1 MKRLSRQRCY
11 VHHEKGARASRPSVA
26 VLRAAGAKVV
36 LAVVGIRWGI
46 GPGVVRKLDG
56 WSRGRF
62 TCSRK
67 RFGTSP
73 CFLRFPLCRLGAN
86 RYQIRIRRM
95 GSSRSRGA
103 IAEKAA
109 FFISTFSSSTTAF
122 CSSARLEKSRA
133 EEDSLVAESALA
145 RLRAFFAFHFAAL
158 VLTGARFAS
167 VAWAAA
173 ASPCRRVA
181 VSPYRRI
188 AVSPCRRIAVSPHR
202 RIAASPCRRIAVS
215 PCRRVAASP
224 YRRVAVSPCRR
235 IAVTAFVVKC
245 RFPVHCSGVLVGV
258 VVALVVGVVVV
269 VVFVV
274 VLVVGDL
281 GRVGWSHGQVG
292 HTKTSS

>member
-1 MKRLSRQRCY
+1 MGGAEEDSLVAESALARLRAFFAFHFAAL
-11 VHHEKGARASRPSVA
+11 VLTGARFASVA
-26 VLRAAGAKVV
+26 WAAA
-36 LAVVGIRWGI
+36 AAEE
-46 GPGVVRKLDG
+46 
-56 WSRGRF
+56 S
-62 TCSRK
+62 
-67 RFGTSP
+67 SP
-73 CFLRFPLCRLGAN
+73 
-86 RYQIRIRRM
+86 
-95 GSSRSRGA
+95 
-103 IAEKAA
+103 EKAA

-188 AVSPCRRIAVSPHR
+188 AVSPYRRVAVSPYRRIAVSPY
-202 RIAASPCRRIAVS
+202 
-215 PCRRVAASP
+215 RRVAVSP

>member
-26 VLRAAGAKVV
+26 VLRAAGVKVV

-46 GPGVVRKLDG
+46 GPGAVRKLDG

-86 RYQIRIRRM
+86 RCQIRIRRM
-95 GSSRSRGA
+95 GSSR
-103 IAEKAA
+103 IA
-109 FFISTFSSSTTAF
+109 
-122 CSSARLEKSRA
+122 
-133 EEDSLVAESALA
+133 V
-145 RLRAFFAFHFAAL
+145 
-158 VLTGARFAS
+158 
-167 VAWAAA
+167 
-173 ASPCRRVA
+173 SPCRRIA

-202 RIAASPCRRIAVS
+202 RIAVSPCRRIAVS
-215 PCRRVAASP
+215 PCRRVAVSP

-258 VVALVVGVVVV
+258 VVALFVGVVVV

>member
-1 MKRLSRQRCY
+1 MGGAEEDSLVAESALARL
-11 VHHEKGARASRPSVA
+11 RAFFAFHFAALVLTGTRFASVA
-26 VLRAAGAKVV
+26 WAAA
-36 LAVVGIRWGI
+36 AAEE
-46 GPGVVRKLDG
+46 
-56 WSRGRF
+56 S
-62 TCSRK
+62 
-67 RFGTSP
+67 SP
-73 CFLRFPLCRLGAN
+73 
-86 RYQIRIRRM
+86 
-95 GSSRSRGA
+95 
-103 IAEKAA
+103 EKAA

-188 AVSPCRRIAVSPHR
+188 AVSPY
-202 RIAASPCRRIAVS
+202 
-215 PCRRVAASP
+215 RRVAVSP

>member
-1 MKRLSRQRCY
+1 MGGAEEDSLVAESALARLRAFFAFHFAAL
-11 VHHEKGARASRPSVA
+11 VLTGARFASVA
-26 VLRAAGAKVV
+26 WAAA
-36 LAVVGIRWGI
+36 AAEE
-46 GPGVVRKLDG
+46 
-56 WSRGRF
+56 S
-62 TCSRK
+62 
-67 RFGTSP
+67 SP
-73 CFLRFPLCRLGAN
+73 
-86 RYQIRIRRM
+86 
-95 GSSRSRGA
+95 
-103 IAEKAA
+103 EKAA

-202 RIAASPCRRIAVS
+202 RIA
-215 PCRRVAASP
+215 
-224 YRRVAVSPCRR
+224 
-235 IAVTAFVVKC
+235 VTAFVVKC

>member
-1 MKRLSRQRCY
+1 MGGVEEDSLVAESALVNFCAIVALCFSALVQTGTKLAP
-11 VHHEKGARASRPSVA
+11 VAWAAAAAEEPS
-26 VLRAAGAKVV
+26 
-36 LAVVGIRWGI
+36 
-46 GPGVVRKLDG
+46 P
-56 WSRGRF
+56 
-62 TCSRK
+62 
-67 RFGTSP
+67 
-73 CFLRFPLCRLGAN
+73 
-86 RYQIRIRRM
+86 
-95 GSSRSRGA
+95 
-103 IAEKAA
+103 EKAA
-109 FFISTFSSSTTAF
+109 FFTSAFSSSTTAF

-188 AVSPCRRIAVSPHR
+188 AVSPYRRIAVSPY
-202 RIAASPCRRIAVS
+202 RRIAV
-215 PCRRVAASP
+215 A
-224 YRRVAVSPCRR
+224 
-235 IAVTAFVVKC
+235 AFVVKC

>member
-1 MKRLSRQRCY
+1 MGGAEEDSLVAESALARL
-11 VHHEKGARASRPSVA
+11 RAFFAFHFAALVLTGTRFASVA
-26 VLRAAGAKVV
+26 WAAA
-36 LAVVGIRWGI
+36 AAEE
-46 GPGVVRKLDG
+46 
-56 WSRGRF
+56 S
-62 TCSRK
+62 
-67 RFGTSP
+67 SP
-73 CFLRFPLCRLGAN
+73 
-86 RYQIRIRRM
+86 
-95 GSSRSRGA
+95 
-103 IAEKAA
+103 EKAA

-202 RIAASPCRRIAVS
+202 RIA
-215 PCRRVAASP
+215 
-224 YRRVAVSPCRR
+224 
-235 IAVTAFVVKC
+235 VTAFVVKC

>member
-1 MKRLSRQRCY
+1 MGGAEEDSLVAESALARL
-11 VHHEKGARASRPSVA
+11 RAFFAFHFAALVLTGTRFASVA
-26 VLRAAGAKVV
+26 WAAA
-36 LAVVGIRWGI
+36 AAEE
-46 GPGVVRKLDG
+46 
-56 WSRGRF
+56 S
-62 TCSRK
+62 
-67 RFGTSP
+67 SP
-73 CFLRFPLCRLGAN
+73 
-86 RYQIRIRRM
+86 
-95 GSSRSRGA
+95 
-103 IAEKAA
+103 EKAA

-181 VSPYRRI
+181 VSPYRR
-188 AVSPCRRIAVSPHR
+188 
-202 RIAASPCRRIAVS
+202 
-215 PCRRVAASP
+215 
-224 YRRVAVSPCRR
+224 VAVSPCRR

>member
-1 MKRLSRQRCY
+1 MGGAEEDSLVAESALARL
-11 VHHEKGARASRPSVA
+11 RAFFAFHFAALVLTGTRFASVA
-26 VLRAAGAKVV
+26 WAAA
-36 LAVVGIRWGI
+36 AAEE
-46 GPGVVRKLDG
+46 
-56 WSRGRF
+56 S
-62 TCSRK
+62 
-67 RFGTSP
+67 SP
-73 CFLRFPLCRLGAN
+73 
-86 RYQIRIRRM
+86 
-95 GSSRSRGA
+95 
-103 IAEKAA
+103 EKAA

-188 AVSPCRRIAVSPHR
+188 AVSPCRR
-202 RIAASPCRRIAVS
+202 
-215 PCRRVAASP
+215 VAASP

>member
-1 MKRLSRQRCY
+1 
-11 VHHEKGARASRPSVA
+11 
-26 VLRAAGAKVV
+26 
-36 LAVVGIRWGI
+36 
-46 GPGVVRKLDG
+46 
-56 WSRGRF
+56 
-62 TCSRK
+62 
-67 RFGTSP
+67 
-73 CFLRFPLCRLGAN
+73 
-86 RYQIRIRRM
+86 M
-95 GSSRSRGA
+95 GG
-103 IAEKAA
+103 
-109 FFISTFSSSTTAF
+109 
-122 CSSARLEKSRA
+122 A

-145 RLRAFFAFHFAAL
+145 RLRPFFAFHFAAL

-188 AVSPCRRIAVSPHR
+188 AV
-202 RIAASPCRRIAVS
+202 
-215 PCRRVAASP
+215 SP

-292 HTKTSS
+292 NTKTSS

>member
-1 MKRLSRQRCY
+1 M
-11 VHHEKGARASRPSVA
+11 G
-26 VLRAAGAKVV
+26 
-36 LAVVGIRWGI
+36 
-46 GPGVVRKLDG
+46 
-56 WSRGRF
+56 
-62 TCSRK
+62 
-67 RFGTSP
+67 GT
-73 CFLRFPLCRLGAN
+73 
-86 RYQIRIRRM
+86 
-95 GSSRSRGA
+95 
-103 IAEKAA
+103 
-109 FFISTFSSSTTAF
+109 
-122 CSSARLEKSRA
+122 

-188 AVSPCRRIAVSPHR
+188 AVSPY
-202 RIAASPCRRIAVS
+202 
-215 PCRRVAASP
+215 RRVAVSP